1 MKLMLAADCESYR
14 KTSTADCAKRAE
26 SWCRIH
32 VHQRNPRFKS
42 SRPIWSPIALLMLAM
57 SAVVLPIA
65 AQENRRSPQP
75 LPRFPE
81 LSSLEAWIQLP
92 EAVEGA
98 GEELPAWARVLAPS
112 LPTTT
117 SKMLELDWLHRERSP
132 LEPKLRGKLRW
143 TVAKANRCDYTR
155 AYAEADLKRA
165 GLVPQEIAALGTD
178 SAGADAKE
186 SAALDFARKLTLAG
200 DTVTDEEVASLTEL
214 YGEQQLVAIVLL
226 VAHGNFQDRLFL
238 SLGIRLAPSEPL
250 APVKIRFARGP
261 AGQAT
266 NVPKREPPK
275 RTPQTAVEE
284 KIADTRWLSLD
295 VPALQ
300 EKMQAQQERQPRI
313 RVPTWE
319 EVSRGAPAE
328 IRKRPPVKIRW
339 SLVCRGYQPLLAD
352 GWGACMGTFGE
363 EAQQDRVF
371 EESLFW
377 VITREINCFY

>member
-1 MKLMLAADCESYR
+1 VAIM
-14 KTSTADCAKRAE
+14 
-26 SWCRIH
+26 
-32 VHQRNPRFKS
+32 
-42 SRPIWSPIALLMLAM
+42 
-57 SAVVLPIA
+57 VVLPVA
-65 AQENRRSPQP
+65 AQENRDGPQP
-75 LPRFPE
+75 PPRFPE
-81 LSSLEAWIQLP
+81 LSNLEAWIQLP

-98 GEELPAWARVLAPS
+98 GEELPAWARVLAGS

-117 SKMLELDWLHRERSP
+117 SKMLELDWLQRQQSP

-178 SAGADAKE
+178 SAGAEAKE
-186 SAALDFARKLTLAG
+186 RAAIEFARKLTLAG
-200 DTVTDEEVASLTEL
+200 DTVTDEEVAALTEL

-226 VAHGNFQDRLFL
+226 AAHGNFQDRLFL
-238 SLGIRLAPSEPL
+238 SLGVRLAPSEPL
-250 APVKIRFARGP
+250 APVKIRFARGLT
-261 AGQAT
+261 GQAT
-266 NVPKREPPK
+266 NVPKRERPTQ
-275 RTPQTAVEE
+275 TPQTPGEE
-284 KIADTRWLSLD
+284 KISDARWLALD

-300 EKMQAQQERQPRI
+300 EKMQAQQQRQGRI

-319 EVSRGAPAE
+319 EVSRDAPKE

-339 SLVCRGYQPLLAD
+339 SLVCRGYQPALAD